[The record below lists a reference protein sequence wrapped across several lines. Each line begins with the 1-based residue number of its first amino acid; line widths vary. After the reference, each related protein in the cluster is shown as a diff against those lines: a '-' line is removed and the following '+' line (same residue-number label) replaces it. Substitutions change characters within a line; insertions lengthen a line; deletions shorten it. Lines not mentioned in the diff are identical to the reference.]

1 MRNALFFLLFS
12 SLLLTLAIIFRLP
25 LLEWSVPKYLSSKN
39 FHNISLELHSFSVN
53 HLEIKTFSADYKH
66 KQQQYKVSFSQMV
79 LQYTITGLFA
89 KRVDRLSI
97 QRAAITLPPA
107 LPSRAPTK
115 QATINPSTVKD
126 VIKKL
131 QEVNIPVK
139 EVAIKQLFFNTTNIG
154 YLSNLPIALQ
164 LNSRGKELHS
174 NLLFSLTNQENIE
187 FTLHRKQHHPLSVII
202 RHSKK
207 EQTVQTL
214 QIEAEATQLKA
225 QAALSIEEL
234 SQYVQIDQLQGHT
247 GKVKASFSLQLKKPL
262 SLQLQMQAS
271 GLQHPRYSVRA
282 LNLAMQLTLDAD
294 KRITISNAS
303 RLQAEGLTNGK
314 VKIERLDL
322 PVSSTLIPADG
333 GINVYFSS
341 PQPWQVKQL
350 EIGGTNIQD
359 IHIPPFR
366 ELLITKDTTRLTPQ
380 LAPLTIHGM
389 SVAGWHVPKLTF
401 TPGAKVPITMQ
412 TASETIKVT
421 SPSWKTTAFTI
432 EKDKLQLACESIHAD
447 LKNTAITTT
456 LETDL
461 FLRTSALLLTS
472 SKMSL
477 PVKEITGKI
486 LLKNQRLNAALQM
499 MPSKNTGKI
508 KITVKHGLNSGKG
521 MARMTTDEPILFS
534 PTQGIASLIKGVSL
548 PLTMTSGKFNTDVE
562 ASWQKTRPFMAKA
575 SVQVTN
581 GAGLLKEIP
590 FSGLHIDLDLD
601 LLPELRSNKPG
612 KLEIAQINRAIPV
625 TNLQGIYNI
634 SPSGKGKL
642 PSFDIQQLSADIMQ
656 GNIKTDPFIYLPGA
670 DKQAVTIR
678 AEDIDLS
685 EIVGVLKVKGLQ
697 VDGKLNGYLPLTID
711 RKRVSLDNGEVYG
724 SKHGGTIR
732 FRPQGVPTQHSQLT
746 AYALKALEEFHF
758 TVLRAPVRYQA
769 DGTLLIDIQLQGVS
783 PPLSTTRPVHL
794 NIHTE
799 QNLLSLLKSLRYNDA
814 LTKDLDK
821 HLQKQY

>member
-1 MRNALFFLLFS
+1 MS
-12 SLLLTLAIIFRLP
+12 
-25 LLEWSVPKYLSSKN
+25 KYLSLKN
-39 FHNISLELHSFSVN
+39 FHNISLKLQSFSFDRL
-53 HLEIKTFSADYKH
+53 HIEAFSADFNH
-66 KQQQYKVSFSQMV
+66 NQQQYTVSSSQIL
-79 LQYTITGLFA
+79 LQYSLAGLSA
-89 KRVDRLSI
+89 HRVDQLSI
-97 QRAAITLPPA
+97 QRAAITLPSASSAQAQQPTFD
-107 LPSRAPTK
+107 PSAIKNGIKTLLEV
-115 QATINPSTVKD
+115 TIP
-126 VIKKL
+126 IK
-131 QEVNIPVK
+131 EFT
-139 EVAIKQLFFNTTNIG
+139 IKQLFFNGTHTARL
-154 YLSNLPIALQ
+154 LSSPIALQ
-164 LNSRGKELHS
+164 FKTTDKKLRSDLLLH
-174 NLLFSLTNQENIE
+174 LTDQEDIAVTFHRRQNQ
-187 FTLHRKQHHPLSVII
+187 PLSAIV
-202 RHSKK
+202 RHTK
-207 EQTVQTL
+207 EKHTTQTL
-214 QIEAEATQLKA
+214 QLTADETKIEAQATF
-225 QAALSIEEL
+225 SIEDL
-234 SQYVQIDQLQGHT
+234 SKHILVKQLQGQS
-247 GKVKASFSLQLKKPL
+247 GKVKASFSLQLEKPL

-282 LNLAMQLTLDAD
+282 LNLAMKLTLDAD

-486 LLKNQRLNAALQM
+486 LVKNQRLNAALQM

-562 ASWQKTRPFMAKA
+562 ASWQKARPFMAKA

-590 FSGLHIDLDLD
+590 FSGLHINLDLD
-601 LLPELRSNKPG
+601 LVPELRSNKPG

-678 AEDIDLS
+678 AEDIDLGQ
-685 EIVGVLKVKGLQ
+685 IVGVLKVKGLQ

-732 FRPQGVPTQHSQLT
+732 FRPQGLPTQHSQLT